1 MKEHSYTE
9 DEVRE
14 ILRRAVERDTA
25 QATHL
30 DRERLIQAAA
40 EIGIDRVTVDHAI
53 EDVERERDVE
63 RELLSLRRERKHE
76 LISSVGTWGI
86 VNSGLLAID
95 VATGEGLWFYWPL
108 TIWAMVLLLVY
119 KGVFITN
126 EHKDREKAVKRAV
139 KRRREEERRRARE
152 RRTATGHKLEDVVE
166 RGVEL
171 LLAAAQ
177 RGLDGIHQRRPEHAP
192 PPPPPPPPPPAP
204 AAGRTRF
211 DAAQPP
217 SAADEEEPLE
227 QHDAQRRTRQH

>member
-1 MKEHSYTE
+1 RGCVDRAPRGPRRAPPSRGPWPVLLRPAWRMKEHSYTE

-14 ILRRAVERDTA
+14 ILRRAVERDAA

-53 EDVERERDVE
+53 EEVERERDVE

-108 TIWAMVLLLVY
+108 TIWAMVLLLV
-119 KGVFITN
+119 
-126 EHKDREKAVKRAV
+126 
-139 KRRREEERRRARE
+139 
-152 RRTATGHKLEDVVE
+152 
-166 RGVEL
+166 
-171 LLAAAQ
+171 
-177 RGLDGIHQRRPEHAP
+177 
-192 PPPPPPPPPPAP
+192 
-204 AAGRTRF
+204 
-211 DAAQPP
+211 
-217 SAADEEEPLE
+217 
-227 QHDAQRRTRQH
+227 